1 VSVFF
6 EDSKARQDHGQKS
19 LRGGLVSVLARAV
32 NALVQVGSV
41 VFLARLLTPE
51 DYGLVTMVTAITGFA
66 PILVDLGTR
75 DAVAQRDRITQG
87 EVSALFWI
95 SMAVGSGFALLVAL
109 SGPLISRFYDEPR
122 LATIALVSSLTVL
135 ASALA
140 CQHQGLL
147 RRAMMFRQVAM
158 IEVGANVVGAGT
170 AIGMAFSGL
179 GYWALVVRPL
189 VTGLFTAIG
198 VWCYC
203 RWLPP
208 KPTLTSGVKEMLRF
222 GVNLTGFSIADFVGR
237 CADSVAIGRVSGPER
252 LGYYRK
258 ALLVYENLL
267 DLTISLHGV
276 AAVSLSKLRDNL
288 DELRRLW
295 AKGLSTLSF
304 YAMPAF
310 GGVAVTSYDLIYLVL
325 GERWQNAGILLS
337 VLALRGIPHVVE
349 RTLGWLHVAAGRSDR
364 WMRWGMLEAGV
375 QLVALFCGL
384 PYGPM
389 GVATAYVVAMF
400 LIFVPTI
407 AYAGLPLGISAKDVL
422 RAVWQPLVGTLV
434 AVGTGFLLHFLVL
447 PDMPRLPRLI
457 LVGFAFT
464 AMYLILVP
472 GIFKL
477 RTPLTVILKLRNR

>member
-1 VSVFF
+1 MNVFF
-6 EDSKARQDHGQKS
+6 EDSKARQDHGRKT

-32 NALVQVGSV
+32 NAMVQVGSV
-41 VFLARLLTPE
+41 VFLARLLTPD
-51 DYGLVTMVTAITGFA
+51 DYGVVTMVIAITGFA

-75 DAVAQRDRITQG
+75 DAVAQREKITPG

-95 SMAVGSGFALLVAL
+95 SMAVGCGFALLVAL
-109 SGPLISRFYDEPR
+109 SGPLLAWFYDEPR
-122 LATIALVSSLTVL
+122 LVRIALVSSLTVL

-158 IEVGANVVGAGT
+158 IEFVANVVGAGT
-170 AIGMAFSGL
+170 AITMAFSGL

-189 VTGLFTAIG
+189 VTGVFTAIG

-222 GVNLTGFSIADFVGR
+222 GVNLTGFSFADFIGR
-237 CADSVAIGRVSGPER
+237 YADSVAIGRVAKTQQ

-276 AAVSLSKLRDNL
+276 AAVSLSKLRDDL

-310 GGVAVTSYDLIYLVL
+310 GGMAVTSQDLIHLVL
-325 GERWQNAGILLS
+325 GERWHNAGVLLS

-364 WMRWGMLEAGV
+364 WMRWGLIEAAL

-384 PYGPM
+384 PFGTM
-389 GVATAYVVAMF
+389 GVAIAYVITMF
-400 LIFVPTI
+400 VIFIPTI
-407 AYAGLPLGISAKDVL
+407 AFAGQPLGISARDVV
-422 RAVWQPLVGTLV
+422 RVIWPPLVGTLV
-434 AVGTGFLLHFLVL
+434 AVGVGFLLQFTVL
-447 PDMPRLPRLI
+447 AEMARLPRVI
-457 LVGFAFT
+457 AVGAAFV
-464 AMYLILVP
+464 AVYMALVP
-472 GIFKL
+472 GLFKL
-477 RTPLTVILKLRNR
+477 RTPLTVVLALRKR

>member
-1 VSVFF
+1 MFF
-6 EDSKARQDHGQKS
+6 EDSKARQDHGRKS
-19 LRGGLVSVLARAV
+19 LRGGLVSVFARAV

-51 DYGLVTMVTAITGFA
+51 DYGIVTMVTSITGFA

-75 DAVAQRDRITQG
+75 DAVAQRDKITPG

-95 SMAVGSGFALLVAL
+95 SIAVGSSFALLVAL
-109 SGPLISRFYDEPR
+109 SGPLISKFYGEPR
-122 LATIALVSSLTVL
+122 LTMIALVSSLTVI
-135 ASALA
+135 ASALT

-147 RRAMMFRQVAM
+147 RRAMMFRKVAM
-158 IEVGANVVGAGT
+158 VEVGANVLGAGT
-170 AIGMAFSGL
+170 AITMAFSGL

-189 VTGLFTAIG
+189 VTGLFTAVG

-208 KPTLTSGVKEMLRF
+208 RPTLTAGVKEMLRF

-237 CADSVAIGRVSGPER
+237 CADSVAIGRVAGPQR

-276 AAVSLSKLRDNL
+276 AAVSLSKLRDNVG
-288 DELRRLW
+288 ELRRLW

-310 GGVAVTSYDLIYLVL
+310 GGVAVTSQDLIHLVL
-325 GERWQNAGILLS
+325 GERWHNAGVLLS

-364 WMRWGMLEAGV
+364 WMRWGLLEAGL
-375 QLVALFCGL
+375 QLIALFCGL
-384 PYGPM
+384 PFGAM
-389 GVATAYVVAMF
+389 GVATAYVITMF
-400 LIFVPTI
+400 VIFVPSI
-407 AYAGLPLGISAKDVL
+407 AFAGQPLGIGARDVL
-422 RAVWQPLVGTLV
+422 RVIWPPLIGTLV
-434 AVGTGFLLHFLVL
+434 AVGVGFLLQFTVL
-447 PDMPRLPRLI
+447 AEMQRLPRLI
-457 LVGFAFT
+457 VVGLAFVVVY
-464 AMYLILVP
+464 AALVP

-477 RTPLTVILKLRNR
+477 RTPLTVVLALRKR